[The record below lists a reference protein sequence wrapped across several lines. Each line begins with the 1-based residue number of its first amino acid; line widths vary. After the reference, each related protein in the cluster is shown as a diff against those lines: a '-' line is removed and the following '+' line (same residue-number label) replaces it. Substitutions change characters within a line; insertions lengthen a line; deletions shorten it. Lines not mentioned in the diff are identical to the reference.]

1 MPPAGIP
8 EIVIDRL
15 PLYVRALALLA
26 TNGQEIISSKE
37 LGEELG
43 VTPAQIRKD
52 LSYFGRF
59 GKQGSGYNV
68 AQLLDELR
76 EVLGLTQRWSM
87 ALLGVGRL
95 GRAILSY
102 GGFGSQQLHIA
113 KAFDSDPAVIGTEI
127 GGVVVED
134 IKNVAASLEALPVEI
149 AIVAVPPNAA
159 QPVIDELVAAGV
171 RAILNY
177 APIAVRVPPGVRCR
191 NVDPVVYLH
200 AMTYYLKSDARDGL
214 GAAAGSQEEAGQA
227 FEP

>member
-102 GGFGSQQLHIA
+102 GGFGSQQLHVA

-134 IKNVAASLEALPVEI
+134 IKDVAASLEALPVEI
-149 AIVAVPPNAA
+149 AIVAVPPHAA
-159 QPVIDELVAAGV
+159 QPVIDALVAAGV

-200 AMTYYLKSDARDGL
+200 AMTYHLKSDARGGSD
-214 GAAAGSQEEAGQA
+214 AAPVS
-227 FEP
+227 

>member
-102 GGFGSQQLHIA
+102 GGFGSQQLHVA

-134 IKNVAASLEALPVEI
+134 VKNVAASLQALPVEI
-149 AIVAVPPNAA
+149 AIVAVPPSAA

-200 AMTYYLKSDARDGL
+200 AMTYYLKSDARGGSD
-214 GAAAGSQEEAGQA
+214 AAALSREEAGHA
-227 FEP
+227 FEL

>member
-134 IKNVAASLEALPVEI
+134 IKDVAASLEALPVEI
-149 AIVAVPPNAA
+149 AIVAVPPHAA
-159 QPVIDELVAAGV
+159 QPVIDALVAAGV

-200 AMTYYLKSDARDGL
+200 AMTYYLKSDARGGSD
-214 GAAAGSQEEAGQA
+214 AAPVS
-227 FEP
+227 

>member
-26 TNGQEIISSKE
+26 TNGQQIISSKE

-134 IKNVAASLEALPVEI
+134 VQSVAASLHAMPVEI
-149 AIVAVPPNAA
+149 AIVAVPPSAA

-200 AMTYYLKSDARDGL
+200 AMTYYLKSDARGGSD
-214 GAAAGSQEEAGQA
+214 AAPVS
-227 FEP
+227 

>member
-102 GGFGSQQLHIA
+102 GGFGSQQLHVA

-134 IKNVAASLEALPVEI
+134 VKDVAASLKALPVEI
-149 AIVAVPPNAA
+149 AIVAVPPSAA

-200 AMTYYLKSDARDGL
+200 AMTYYLKSDARGGS
-214 GAAAGSQEEAGQA
+214 GAAPVS
-227 FEP
+227 

>member
-134 IKNVAASLEALPVEI
+134 IKNVAPSLKAMPVEI
-149 AIVAVPPNAA
+149 AIVAVPPSAA
-159 QPVIDELVAAGV
+159 QPVIDELVTAGV

-200 AMTYYLKSDARDGL
+200 AMTYYLKSDARVGSD
-214 GAAAGSQEEAGQA
+214 AA
-227 FEP
+227 PVP

>member
-26 TNGQEIISSKE
+26 TNGQVIISSKE

-149 AIVAVPPNAA
+149 AIVAVPPHAA

-177 APIAVRVPPGVRCR
+177 APIAVRVPSGVRCR

-200 AMTYYLKSDARDGL
+200 AMTYYLKSDARGGL
-214 GAAAGSQEEAGQA
+214 GAAALSQEEAGQA

>member
-134 IKNVAASLEALPVEI
+134 VKNVAASLKAMPVEI
-149 AIVAVPPNAA
+149 AIVAVPPSAA
-159 QPVIDELVAAGV
+159 QPVIDELVTAGA

-200 AMTYYLKSDARDGL
+200 AMTYYLKSDARGGSD
-214 GAAAGSQEEAGQA
+214 AA
-227 FEP
+227 PVP

>member
-134 IKNVAASLEALPVEI
+134 IKNVAASLNAMPVEI
-149 AIVAVPPNAA
+149 AIVAVPPSAA

-200 AMTYYLKSDARDGL
+200 AMTYYLKSDARGGPD
-214 GAAAGSQEEAGQA
+214 AAPVS
-227 FEP
+227 

>member
-102 GGFGSQQLHIA
+102 GGFGSQQLHVA

-200 AMTYYLKSDARDGL
+200 AMTYYLKSDARGGSD
-214 GAAAGSQEEAGQA
+214 AAPVS
-227 FEP
+227 

>member
-1 MPPAGIP
+1 MPAAGIP

-68 AQLLDELR
+68 AQLLGELR
-76 EVLGLTQRWSM
+76 EVLGLRQHWSM

-102 GGFGSQQLHIA
+102 GGFGSQQLHVA
-113 KAFDSDPAVIGTEI
+113 KAFDSDPTVIGTEI

-134 IKNVAASLEALPVEI
+134 IRNVAASLEALPIEI
-149 AIVAVPPNAA
+149 AIVAVPPSAA
-159 QPVIDELVAAGV
+159 QQVIDELVAAGV

-177 APIAVRVPPGVRCR
+177 APIAAHVPPGVRCR
-191 NVDPVVYLH
+191 NVDPVVFLH
-200 AMTYYLKSDARDGL
+200 AMTYYLKTDARSGSVVPE
-214 GAAAGSQEEAGQA
+214 ASQEEAGHTS
-227 FEP
+227 EP

>member
-102 GGFGSQQLHIA
+102 GGFGSQQLHVA

-134 IKNVAASLEALPVEI
+134 VKNVAASLKALPVEI
-149 AIVAVPPNAA
+149 AIVAVPPSAA

-200 AMTYYLKSDARDGL
+200 AMTYYLKSDTR
-214 GAAAGSQEEAGQA
+214 GSSDATALSREEAGHA
-227 FEP
+227 FEL

>member
-134 IKNVAASLEALPVEI
+134 VKNVAASLNAMPVEI
-149 AIVAVPPNAA
+149 AIVAVPPSAA

-177 APIAVRVPPGVRCR
+177 APIAVRVPPSVRCR

-200 AMTYYLKSDARDGL
+200 AMTYYLKGDARGGSDA
-214 GAAAGSQEEAGQA
+214 APVS
-227 FEP
+227 

>member
-134 IKNVAASLEALPVEI
+134 IKDVAASLEALPVEI
-149 AIVAVPPNAA
+149 AIVAVPPHAA

-177 APIAVRVPPGVRCR
+177 APIAVRVPPSVRCR

-200 AMTYYLKSDARDGL
+200 AMTYYLKSDARGGL
-214 GAAAGSQEEAGQA
+214 GAAFSQEEAGQA
-227 FEP
+227 FES

>member
-134 IKNVAASLEALPVEI
+134 IKNVAVSLNAMPVEI
-149 AIVAVPPNAA
+149 AIVAVPPSAA

-200 AMTYYLKSDARDGL
+200 AMTYHLKSDARGGPD
-214 GAAAGSQEEAGQA
+214 AAPVS
-227 FEP
+227 

>member
-26 TNGQEIISSKE
+26 TNGQEIISSQE
-37 LGEELG
+37 LGEVLG

-102 GGFGSQQLHIA
+102 GGFGSQQLHVA

-134 IKNVAASLEALPVEI
+134 VKDIAASLKTMPVEI
-149 AIVAVPPNAA
+149 AIVAVPPSAA

-200 AMTYYLKSDARDGL
+200 AMTYYLKSDARG
-214 GAAAGSQEEAGQA
+214 GSDTA
-227 FEP
+227 PVS

>member
-134 IKNVAASLEALPVEI
+134 IKNVAPSLKAMPVEI
-149 AIVAVPPNAA
+149 AIVAVPPSAA
-159 QPVIDELVAAGV
+159 QPVIDELVTAGV

-177 APIAVRVPPGVRCR
+177 APIAVRVPP
-191 NVDPVVYLH
+191 
-200 AMTYYLKSDARDGL
+200 AS
-214 GAAAGSQEEAGQA
+214 AAATWTPS
-227 FEP
+227 FTCTP

>member
-113 KAFDSDPAVIGTEI
+113 KAFDSDPAIIGTEI

-134 IKNVAASLEALPVEI
+134 VKNVAASLQAMPVEI
-149 AIVAVPPNAA
+149 AIVAVPPSAA

-200 AMTYYLKSDARDGL
+200 AMTYYLKGDARGGS
-214 GAAAGSQEEAGQA
+214 GAAPVS
-227 FEP
+227 